1 MPMELHPLG
10 GRYTGSTP
18 VATAECL
25 QDHTNIQWWRSL
37 TVERVTRFITPR
49 RQTLNQRPVIHKTGL
64 QAA

>member
-25 QDHTNIQWWRSL
+25 QDHTNIQWGRG
-37 TVERVTRFITPR
+37 VKEERVKSFITR
-49 RQTLNQRPVIHKTGL
+49 RRRTLSQRPVIHKTGL